1 MDGKSSLMSA
11 LQNMRALSDGLRVA
25 VFFCA
30 LLILR
35 AHAVAA
41 PSSDRVFRADQSDAW
56 TQFRN
61 GGGLNDIVADPG
73 VTAEPAWR
81 FYGPRRGTSSS
92 PVVAG
97 TDVLVAANDHA
108 LYSINAETGKL
119 VWQWRGDNEI
129 MSAPVYRDGIAAVG
143 TGDADSAVWDL
154 PAYNV
159 VGMGPSDLNGIDLA
173 SGKRLWTFALTGSGM
188 PTPALYGQT
197 LLHVDGNGTFV
208 ALDLRNGHYL
218 WRRLFSSN
226 ASMTNVLLIG
236 RRAYFGGRAPNAI
249 YALSADNGA
258 TLWTHSFLPR
268 TGAFDD
274 CPLATDGS
282 RIFGMY
288 GESLVPGI
296 VLAGRRARQHV
307 YALDAASGRLLWD
320 TSLHVTGVEPTYNEA
335 AIPTYAQGT
344 LYDGSPLAP
353 VVVALDA
360 RTGRLRWL
368 LRVSGPVKG
377 AFVLRDAVLYFADY
391 SGKLWAVNATNG
403 HVIGSVQTDLTF
415 NVGSPIALNDSLV
428 VGSQEGP
435 VIAVP
440 LKDIRA
446 SRRVAGVT
454 TAGHHLG
461 RRLLIVLGI
470 VLLCTAVLWI
480 TALDRGRRRHRRA

>member
-1 MDGKSSLMSA
+1 M
-11 LQNMRALSDGLRVA
+11 
-25 VFFCA
+25 
-30 LLILR
+30 LR
-35 AHAVAA
+35 AATVATA
-41 PSSDRVFRADQSDAW
+41 SDDRVFRADQSSAW

-61 GGGLNDIVADPG
+61 GGGLNDIVVNPRLP
-73 VTAEPAWR
+73 AEPAWR
-81 FYGPRRGTSSS
+81 FYRPKKGTSTS

-97 TDVLVAANDHA
+97 TNVLIAANDHA
-108 LYSINAETGKL
+108 LYSIDAQTGKL
-119 VWQWRGDNEI
+119 VWQWRGDNQI
-129 MSAPVYRDGIAAVG
+129 MSAPVYRDGIAAIG
-143 TGDADSAVWDL
+143 TGDADSPVWDL

-188 PTPALYGQT
+188 PMPALYGQT

-208 ALDLRNGHYL
+208 ALDLRTGRYL

-226 ASMTNVLLIG
+226 ASMTNILLIG
-236 RRAYFGGRAPNAI
+236 HYAYFGGRAPNAI
-249 YALSADNGA
+249 YALSANNGA
-258 TLWTHSFLPR
+258 TLWVHPFSQR

-288 GESLVPGI
+288 GESLVHGI

-307 YALDAASGRLLWD
+307 YALNATNGRLLWD
-320 TSLHVTGVEPTYNEA
+320 TSLNVTGVEPTYNES

-360 RTGRLRWL
+360 RSGRPRWL

-391 SGKLWAVNATNG
+391 SGKLWAVDATTG
-403 HVIGSVQTDLTF
+403 HAIGSIQTDLTF
-415 NVGSPIALNDSLV
+415 NVGSPIVLNDSLV
-428 VGSQEGP
+428 IGSQEGP

-446 SRRVAGVT
+446 SRRLAGIT
-454 TAGHHLG
+454 AAGHHLG
-461 RRLLIVLGI
+461 LRLLIVLGI